1 MKNKVC
7 FFSIADNNNL
17 KYFKLLEASLKKF
30 HPDIP
35 LLLWDETKIQQ
46 YKDPQF
52 FYRATPIIAKE
63 LIKEY
68 ETVIKIDADSIVTG
82 DLSDIWEKFEYDVA
96 VVNNSNPR
104 EFKSYPY
111 ALLNIHPYSYV
122 NAGFVAMRSEAF
134 IDEWYNNCFSI
145 LYNGFQMREQDF
157 LNLLVHGNHYKVKRL
172 DEDDSFYG
180 LASKGYWPEIEL
192 VGEKLLL
199 RKEPTEVGHWPKDE
213 QPWPDKDKYIKVI
226 HWAGGNTPDKMNFRI
241 HFQPEVIKKLEE
253 LVK

>member
-7 FFSIADNNNL
+7 FFSIADNKNL
-17 KYFKLLEASLKKF
+17 KYFKMMEASLKKF

-35 LLLWDETKIQQ
+35 LLLWDEVKIQT

-52 FYRATPIIAKE
+52 YYRATPIIAKE

-68 ETVIKIDADSIVTG
+68 EIVIKIDSDSIVTD
-82 DLSDIWEKFEYDVA
+82 DLSEIWKNPEYDVA

-111 ALLNIHPYSYV
+111 QFLNIHPYSYV
-122 NAGFVAMRSEAF
+122 NAGLVVLRSEAF
-134 IDEWYNNCFSI
+134 INEWYDNCFSV

-157 LNLLVHGNHYKVKRL
+157 LNLLIHGNHYKVKRL
-172 DEDDSFYG
+172 DENDSFFG
-180 LASKGYWPEIEL
+180 LASKGYWAEIQL
-192 VGEKLLL
+192 KDDQLFL
-199 RKEPTEVGHWPKDE
+199 PKADE
-213 QPWPDKDKYIKVI
+213 WPDKNKYIKVI

-253 LVK
+253 LIKL